1 MRLLSVIFTHYGEKM
16 RLINKA
22 LGTIPNT
29 RHCFLFFFLPWF
41 SACSQGKIH
50 TILWGVK
57 KTNPLSLMSRSLEK
71 KKEKDTFFQFVLE
84 LLPPQKKADVF
95 GYTEL

>member
-1 MRLLSVIFTHYGEKM
+1 M
-16 RLINKA
+16 
-22 LGTIPNT
+22 
-29 RHCFLFFFLPWF
+29 
-41 SACSQGKIH
+41 
-50 TILWGVK
+50 K

-84 LLPPQKKADVF
+84 LLPPRKKADVF